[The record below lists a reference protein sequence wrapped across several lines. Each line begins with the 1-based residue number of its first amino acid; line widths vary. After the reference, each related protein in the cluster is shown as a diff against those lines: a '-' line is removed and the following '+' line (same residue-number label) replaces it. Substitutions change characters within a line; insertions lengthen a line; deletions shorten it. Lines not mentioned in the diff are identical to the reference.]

1 MKDVSEAV
9 PVELDRPA
17 VAASPPLLEQMAL
30 AGLMS
35 ANALQRVQ
43 TNRNDQPG
51 AANNLIFFFL
61 LSAALTESTATLQ
74 LTAPDFFVFAEDC
87 LEGFVVNEDVFGG
100 QGFVNGLSPFPSD
113 VVVQECI
120 GNHEVAL
127 AQLRPAKMP
136 LATYAFRIRVQ
147 NPPNTPTLNTW
158 SLTVASEASELFD
171 SFDLWQIQDGT
182 FLSSSVPAF
191 GNSQEVFQSCSFT
204 PASEMN
210 TPLVIAF
217 SGQKCL
223 PTVACRS
230 SLRLEVA
237 STDLLR
243 LWPSWNGFALRCRWK
258 YVLCVAPCGQ
268 HPQCASCK

>member
-1 MKDVSEAV
+1 MLKHILFFLRQFGNSRHGFCTTSQHFTAVAV
-9 PVELDRPA
+9 P
-17 VAASPPLLEQMAL
+17 
-30 AGLMS
+30 
-35 ANALQRVQ
+35 
-43 TNRNDQPG
+43 
-51 AANNLIFFFL
+51 
-61 LSAALTESTATLQ
+61 
-74 LTAPDFFVFAEDC
+74 
-87 LEGFVVNEDVFGG
+87 GFVVNEDVFGG

-191 GNSQEVFQSCSFT
+191 GNSQEARNWQTISF
-204 PASEMN
+204 
-210 TPLVIAF
+210 LFF
-217 SGQKCL
+217 S
-223 PTVACRS
+223 
-230 SLRLEVA
+230 
-237 STDLLR
+237 
-243 LWPSWNGFALRCRWK
+243 
-258 YVLCVAPCGQ
+258 
-268 HPQCASCK
+268 